1 MKDATLQRIE
11 SRAIPDAELL
21 KKLDDKFSGL
31 LPEEYRQ
38 FVLKTDGGNL
48 IGRQVRF
55 LSLSDRQPF
64 GERIWEMN
72 EESSDVPLLIIGHF
86 CSATREDNFGY
97 KLDSLSRSSREIYS
111 YDSESGEIWK
121 ESDTLEE
128 FIGKYS
134 S

>member
-1 MKDATLQRIE
+1 MTEATLQLIE
-11 SRAIPDAELL
+11 DRAIPDAVLL
-21 KKLDDKFSGL
+21 KKLDDKFNGL
-31 LPEEYRQ
+31 LPEEYQQ
-38 FVLKTDGGNL
+38 FILKTDGGNL

-55 LSLSDRQPF
+55 LSLSERQPF
-64 GERIWEMN
+64 GERVWEMN
-72 EESSDVPLLIIGHF
+72 DESPDVPLLIIGHF

-97 KLDSLSRSSREIYS
+97 KLDTLSRGSREIYS
-111 YDSESGEIWK
+111 YDSESGDIWK